1 LHLLLLC
8 CVQAFAELNIL
19 LASCLS
25 SGALTDKL
33 LCSYSRFTLQA
44 RDRLWQHYS
53 KYAADKASLT
63 AQQQELLRFL
73 LECVLA
79 P

>member
-1 LHLLLLC
+1 VPLLLLC
-8 CVQAFAELNIL
+8 CAQAFAELNIL
-19 LASCLS
+19 LESCLV
-25 SGALTDKL
+25 SGAPTDKL
-33 LCSYSRFTLQA
+33 LRSYSRFTVQA
-44 RDRLWQHYS
+44 RDRLWHHYS

-63 AQQQELLRFL
+63 TQQLELLRFL